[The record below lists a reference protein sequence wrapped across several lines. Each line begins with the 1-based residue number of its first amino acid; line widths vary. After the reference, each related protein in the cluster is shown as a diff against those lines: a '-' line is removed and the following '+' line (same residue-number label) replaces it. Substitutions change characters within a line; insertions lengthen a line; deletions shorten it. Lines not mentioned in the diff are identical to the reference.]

1 MAGPESF
8 GSRDQPVGDCTQP
21 WSVAGAHDAALDLW
35 SAGSIADSG
44 DIWVVPYPGRFAKA
58 DFRRATVFAE
68 HSDATARYQSH
79 RRHRVSKLSISFDRS
94 RTGGG
99 HFPSPVAETKP
110 HRQADRCSRRRR
122 GTCPHRRR
130 RCASGICA
138 GFLCGRIPGSA
149 WWRIGLTDDWRGAW
163 TWRRKHCARFCGRR
177 HRGPRSNRRG
187 CLCGDTGRIRPRR
200 GDLFCARIPA
210 GRAISRNGCGADRS
224 PLRII
229 RFRRSAADL
238 TIVFRY
244 VFSLAVVAALLPIG
258 VPWLAFVFTIAMR
271 KGLGA
276 LGGAMLL
283 RGGLI
288 SIGHA
293 LYFAIGAY
301 AVAFL
306 MRETGIAD
314 LLLLLV
320 CATLI
325 TTVAGLVVGAFM
337 VRYRAIFFAML
348 NLAISMVFFTLLS
361 KLYYFTGGTD
371 GLRVATPTIL
381 TIQLSRSTFDI
392 ILQMSVLILMIAS
405 ALLIDRYLKSPLGE
419 ALRAIDSNEVRLEY
433 LGVSA
438 RGAIW
443 AAYTVSAG
451 LAGLG
456 GAISAVAIGHVV
468 PEMSY
473 WTVSGQLVLIA
484 VLGGI
489 GGVQGALIGAFFLEL
504 EETFAVGLAAEA
516 WNAIIGLSLLI
527 VIFFLPEGLY
537 GLIQRLE
544 RLRASPK

>member
-1 MAGPESF
+1 M
-8 GSRDQPVGDCTQP
+8 
-21 WSVAGAHDAALDLW
+21 
-35 SAGSIADSG
+35 
-44 DIWVVPYPGRFAKA
+44 
-58 DFRRATVFAE
+58 
-68 HSDATARYQSH
+68 
-79 RRHRVSKLSISFDRS
+79 
-94 RTGGG
+94 
-99 HFPSPVAETKP
+99 
-110 HRQADRCSRRRR
+110 
-122 GTCPHRRR
+122 
-130 RCASGICA
+130 
-138 GFLCGRIPGSA
+138 
-149 WWRIGLTDDWRGAW
+149 
-163 TWRRKHCARFCGRR
+163 
-177 HRGPRSNRRG
+177 
-187 CLCGDTGRIRPRR
+187 
-200 GDLFCARIPA
+200 
-210 GRAISRNGCGADRS
+210 
-224 PLRII
+224 
-229 RFRRSAADL
+229 
-238 TIVFRY
+238 FRY

-258 VPWLAFVFTIAMR
+258 VPWLGFVFTIAVS
-271 KGLGA
+271 KGLAA
-276 LGGAMLL
+276 LGVAMLL

-325 TTVAGLVVGAFM
+325 TTIAGLVVGAFM

-348 NLAISMVFFTLLS
+348 NLAISMVFFALLS

-438 RGAIW
+438 RGTIW

-489 GGVQGALIGAFFLEL
+489 GGVPGAFIGAFFLEL
-504 EETFAVGLAAEA
+504 VQTFAVGLAAEA

>member
-1 MAGPESF
+1 M
-8 GSRDQPVGDCTQP
+8 
-21 WSVAGAHDAALDLW
+21 
-35 SAGSIADSG
+35 
-44 DIWVVPYPGRFAKA
+44 
-58 DFRRATVFAE
+58 
-68 HSDATARYQSH
+68 
-79 RRHRVSKLSISFDRS
+79 
-94 RTGGG
+94 
-99 HFPSPVAETKP
+99 
-110 HRQADRCSRRRR
+110 
-122 GTCPHRRR
+122 
-130 RCASGICA
+130 
-138 GFLCGRIPGSA
+138 
-149 WWRIGLTDDWRGAW
+149 
-163 TWRRKHCARFCGRR
+163 
-177 HRGPRSNRRG
+177 
-187 CLCGDTGRIRPRR
+187 
-200 GDLFCARIPA
+200 
-210 GRAISRNGCGADRS
+210 
-224 PLRII
+224 
-229 RFRRSAADL
+229 
-238 TIVFRY
+238 FRY

-258 VPWLAFVFTIAMR
+258 VPWLGFVFTIAVS
-271 KGLGA
+271 KGLAA
-276 LGGAMLL
+276 LGVAMLL

-306 MRETGIAD
+306 MREAGIAD

-348 NLAISMVFFTLLS
+348 NLAISMVFFALLS

-438 RGAIW
+438 RGTIW

-456 GAISAVAIGHVV
+456 GAISAVVIGHVV

-489 GGVQGALIGAFFLEL
+489 GGVPGAFIGAFFLEL
-504 EETFAVGLAAEA
+504 VQTFAVGLAAEA

>member
-1 MAGPESF
+1 
-8 GSRDQPVGDCTQP
+8 
-21 WSVAGAHDAALDLW
+21 
-35 SAGSIADSG
+35 
-44 DIWVVPYPGRFAKA
+44 
-58 DFRRATVFAE
+58 
-68 HSDATARYQSH
+68 
-79 RRHRVSKLSISFDRS
+79 
-94 RTGGG
+94 
-99 HFPSPVAETKP
+99 
-110 HRQADRCSRRRR
+110 
-122 GTCPHRRR
+122 
-130 RCASGICA
+130 
-138 GFLCGRIPGSA
+138 
-149 WWRIGLTDDWRGAW
+149 
-163 TWRRKHCARFCGRR
+163 
-177 HRGPRSNRRG
+177 
-187 CLCGDTGRIRPRR
+187 
-200 GDLFCARIPA
+200 
-210 GRAISRNGCGADRS
+210 
-224 PLRII
+224 
-229 RFRRSAADL
+229 
-238 TIVFRY
+238 VFRY

-258 VPWLAFVFTIAMR
+258 VPWLAFVFTIAVS
-271 KGLGA
+271 KGLAA
-276 LGGAMLL
+276 LGVAMLL

-306 MRETGIAD
+306 MREAGIAD

-348 NLAISMVFFTLLS
+348 NLAISMVFFALLS

-438 RGAIW
+438 RGTIW

-489 GGVQGALIGAFFLEL
+489 GGVPGAFIGAFFLEL
-504 EETFAVGLAAEA
+504 VQTFAVGLAAEA

>member
-1 MAGPESF
+1 M
-8 GSRDQPVGDCTQP
+8 
-21 WSVAGAHDAALDLW
+21 
-35 SAGSIADSG
+35 
-44 DIWVVPYPGRFAKA
+44 
-58 DFRRATVFAE
+58 
-68 HSDATARYQSH
+68 
-79 RRHRVSKLSISFDRS
+79 
-94 RTGGG
+94 
-99 HFPSPVAETKP
+99 
-110 HRQADRCSRRRR
+110 
-122 GTCPHRRR
+122 
-130 RCASGICA
+130 
-138 GFLCGRIPGSA
+138 
-149 WWRIGLTDDWRGAW
+149 
-163 TWRRKHCARFCGRR
+163 
-177 HRGPRSNRRG
+177 
-187 CLCGDTGRIRPRR
+187 
-200 GDLFCARIPA
+200 
-210 GRAISRNGCGADRS
+210 
-224 PLRII
+224 
-229 RFRRSAADL
+229 
-238 TIVFRY
+238 FRY

-258 VPWLAFVFTIAMR
+258 VPWLAFVFTIAVS
-271 KGLGA
+271 KGLAA
-276 LGGAMLL
+276 LGVAILL

-306 MRETGIAD
+306 MREAGIAD

-348 NLAISMVFFTLLS
+348 NLAISMVFFALLS

-438 RGAIW
+438 RGTIW

-489 GGVQGALIGAFFLEL
+489 GGVPGAFIGAFFLEL
-504 EETFAVGLAAEA
+504 VQTFAVGLAAEA

>member
-1 MAGPESF
+1 M
-8 GSRDQPVGDCTQP
+8 
-21 WSVAGAHDAALDLW
+21 
-35 SAGSIADSG
+35 
-44 DIWVVPYPGRFAKA
+44 
-58 DFRRATVFAE
+58 
-68 HSDATARYQSH
+68 
-79 RRHRVSKLSISFDRS
+79 
-94 RTGGG
+94 
-99 HFPSPVAETKP
+99 
-110 HRQADRCSRRRR
+110 
-122 GTCPHRRR
+122 
-130 RCASGICA
+130 
-138 GFLCGRIPGSA
+138 
-149 WWRIGLTDDWRGAW
+149 
-163 TWRRKHCARFCGRR
+163 
-177 HRGPRSNRRG
+177 
-187 CLCGDTGRIRPRR
+187 
-200 GDLFCARIPA
+200 
-210 GRAISRNGCGADRS
+210 
-224 PLRII
+224 
-229 RFRRSAADL
+229 
-238 TIVFRY
+238 FRY

-258 VPWLAFVFTIAMR
+258 VPWLAFVFTIAVS
-271 KGLGA
+271 KGLAA
-276 LGGAMLL
+276 LGVAMLL

-306 MRETGIAD
+306 MREAGIAD

-325 TTVAGLVVGAFM
+325 TTIAGLVVGAFM

-348 NLAISMVFFTLLS
+348 NLAISMVFFALLS

-438 RGAIW
+438 RGTIW

-489 GGVQGALIGAFFLEL
+489 GGVPGAFIGAFFLEL
-504 EETFAVGLAAEA
+504 VQTFAVGLAAEA

>member
-1 MAGPESF
+1 
-8 GSRDQPVGDCTQP
+8 
-21 WSVAGAHDAALDLW
+21 
-35 SAGSIADSG
+35 
-44 DIWVVPYPGRFAKA
+44 
-58 DFRRATVFAE
+58 
-68 HSDATARYQSH
+68 
-79 RRHRVSKLSISFDRS
+79 
-94 RTGGG
+94 
-99 HFPSPVAETKP
+99 
-110 HRQADRCSRRRR
+110 
-122 GTCPHRRR
+122 
-130 RCASGICA
+130 
-138 GFLCGRIPGSA
+138 
-149 WWRIGLTDDWRGAW
+149 
-163 TWRRKHCARFCGRR
+163 
-177 HRGPRSNRRG
+177 
-187 CLCGDTGRIRPRR
+187 
-200 GDLFCARIPA
+200 
-210 GRAISRNGCGADRS
+210 
-224 PLRII
+224 
-229 RFRRSAADL
+229 
-238 TIVFRY
+238 VFRY

-258 VPWLAFVFTIAMR
+258 VPWLGFVFTIAVS
-271 KGLGA
+271 KGLAA
-276 LGGAMLL
+276 LGVAMLL

-306 MRETGIAD
+306 MREAGIAD

-348 NLAISMVFFTLLS
+348 NLAISMVFFALLS

-438 RGAIW
+438 RGTIW

-489 GGVQGALIGAFFLEL
+489 GGVPGAFIGAFFLEL
-504 EETFAVGLAAEA
+504 VQTFAVGLAAEA